1 MNCTL
6 PPAPPAPSADGPA
19 EGGSLRCS
27 ASDLLRWF
35 GLPGLVSE
43 VTDGLNFPL
52 RRVRAGRALI
62 VEGQP
67 FERLHLVCSGSFKCV
82 QTDLDGYEQVL
93 AFSIHGDL
101 IGLDALGQDRHGS
114 GAVALEDS
122 TVVVMPFRDL
132 LVLGR
137 RVPALEV
144 LLHHAAGSEVARRGE
159 NQYLMAAPS
168 SEVRV
173 ARFLLQFAR
182 RQAKLGHSGRR
193 LRMCMTRRDIAS
205 HLGVAHETVS
215 RVLTALASDGF
226 ISVSNRDIELIDAPA
241 LKELQ
246 RVTRG
251 RHARERRA
259 DIARQTTA
267 VALAEA
273 ARAAARPAMLLPQ

>member
-1 MNCTL
+1 MNCTTASITPADN
-6 PPAPPAPSADGPA
+6 PPGVS
-19 EGGSLRCS
+19 SLRCT
-27 ASDLLRWF
+27 ASDVLRWF
-35 GLPGLVSE
+35 GLPRLASRATDEVS
-43 VTDGLNFPL
+43 FAM
-52 RRVRAGRALI
+52 RRVHAGRALV

-67 FERLHLVCSGSFKCV
+67 FEKLHLVSGGSFKCV
-82 QTDLDGYEQVL
+82 QTDMDGYEQVL
-93 AFSIHGDL
+93 AFAIHGDL
-101 IGLDALGQDRHGS
+101 IGLDALGQERHGS

-122 TVVVMPFRDL
+122 TVVVLPLREL
-132 LVLGR
+132 LLQGR
-137 RVPALEV
+137 QLPALET

-182 RQAKLGHSGRR
+182 RQAGLGYSGRR

-215 RVLTALASDGF
+215 RVLTALAAEGF
-226 ISVSNRDIELIDAPA
+226 IGVSNRDIELLDPVA
-241 LKELQ
+241 LNELQ

-259 DIARQTTA
+259 DIARQTTQA
-267 VALAEA
+267 ALAQA
-273 ARAAARPAMLLPQ
+273 AQGAAHRALQ